1 MEILQVTQSVS
12 VFNSRKFKFWS
23 FVSMFLLVFV
33 HGYNL
38 HERYLQP
45 WTMPGE
51 PLNFTTFTEYFFAN
65 GIFRFRIPML
75 FIISGFLYALYDTR
89 PYGQRTRKRLRTL
102 LLPYLIWSA
111 LGFGFTW
118 FLELFPYTN
127 SLVAG
132 SGIVQIDDHRALLH
146 DYTWFEMLGKWIFF
160 PVPYQL
166 WFIRVL
172 LIYNIAY
179 PAIRWCVS
187 HRTAKW
193 IFFSVAALM
202 WLGTMNFVFFEGE
215 GLLFFSLGIWIQKTN
230 FNIDVPA
237 KWLKPVW
244 WGIAF
249 ISLATVKTLIAFLGR
264 PVLGEAVFPVLMVL
278 HKLVILSGLIAAWY
292 GCNRLVSWCMEQNW
306 FVWLTA
312 FAFII
317 YALHAPLVAYA
328 TNAIFEVVSQLPQY
342 RLLTFILLPL
352 TIILISIGTG
362 ALLRWVFPGF
372 YGLLTGGRGMQAKET
387 SGGL

>member
-1 MEILQVTQSVS
+1 
-12 VFNSRKFKFWS
+12 
-23 FVSMFLLVFV
+23 
-33 HGYNL
+33 
-38 HERYLQP
+38 
-45 WTMPGE
+45 
-51 PLNFTTFTEYFFAN
+51 
-65 GIFRFRIPML
+65 
-75 FIISGFLYALYDTR
+75 
-89 PYGQRTRKRLRTL
+89 LRTL

-127 SLVAG
+127 SVVAG

-179 PAIRWCVS
+179 PALRWCVT
-187 HRTAKW
+187 HRIAKW

-230 FNIDVPA
+230 FNIDVPS
-237 KWLKPVW
+237 KWLNPVG
-244 WGIAF
+244 WGTAF
-249 ISLATVKTLIAFLGR
+249 ISLATVKTLIAFAGQ
-264 PVLGEAVFPVLMVL
+264 PVLGDAVFPVLTIL

-292 GCNRLVSWCMEQNW
+292 GCNRLVSWCMERNW

-317 YALHAPLVAYA
+317 YAVHAPLVAYA
-328 TNAIFEVVSQLPQY
+328 TNAIFEVACQLPHY
-342 RLLTFILLPL
+342 RLLTFIFLPL
-352 TIILISIGTG
+352 TIILISIGAG
-362 ALLRWVFPGF
+362 ALLRWIFPGF
-372 YGLLTGGRGMQAKET
+372 YMLLTGGRGMQANK
-387 SGGL
+387 